1 MQWLVFALSGLVLGS
16 ISAAASEYIVA
27 PLTIDETKAV
37 FGTVESRDTV
47 PARARIN
54 GTVREI
60 AVEEGSKVAA
70 GDIIAVVTDDKLV
83 LQEKAADAEIAALSS
98 QLQNARTELDRVG
111 QLFARAAV
119 PKSQVDDA
127 QTKVDVLVNQL
138 DAARARR
145 AVIDEQTKEGNV
157 LAPLSGRVLSVPVTK
172 DSVVIAGD
180 TIVRIAGGGYF
191 LRLALPER
199 HAADI
204 REGDVVKVGRRI
216 LSASEPSPTQ
226 FQEGKLVKIYP
237 EISDGRVLVDVEV
250 ADLGDYFVGERT
262 LVLVP
267 IEKRTILAVPAAAV
281 TTRHGIDTINV
292 VGQDGSPLEVAVVLG
307 TSLDDGRIEVMS
319 GLRAGDRV
327 LLK

>member
-1 MQWLVFALSGLVLGS
+1 
-16 ISAAASEYIVA
+16 
-27 PLTIDETKAV
+27 V

-237 EISDGRVLVDVEV
+237 EISDGRVLADVEV

>member
-237 EISDGRVLVDVEV
+237 EISDGRVLADVEV

-267 IEKRTILAVPAAAV
+267 IEKRTILAVPTAAV